1 MRASDVHLTAGSPPA
16 VRVHGHIELLHE
28 FPELQPD
35 DVRQLLYRITTTEQQ
50 KKLEIDRQLDFAYG
64 LRGKARFRVNAY
76 YQRESLAAAF
86 RLSPPTSSRSR
97 ISGCRAPAR
106 ARQQAPRARPLH
118 RADRFR

>member
-1 MRASDVHLTAGSPPA
+1 MPA
-16 VRVHGHIELLHE
+16 VRVHGHIELLHD
-28 FPELQPD
+28 FGELQPD

-86 RLSPPTSSRSR
+86 RIDPDRHQVARGSRPA
-97 ISGCRAPAR
+97 GLAAR
-106 ARQQAPRARPLH
+106 ARDEAARPRPLH
-118 RADRFR
+118 GPDRLG